1 MVYREFFYICSF
13 PFFSCFSY
21 FLLRESRFW
30 RFKAS
35 IGYFRPRSP
44 LRYHFFFKI
53 SILDPTHP
61 QNHDFLVNKKTEMSR
76 PGEVGWAK
84 KQKCRAPAKLGGA
97 APPPNPPCDSG
108 GKGFAL
114 PPRPPILRFMRGFA
128 PQTPEGF
135 LKARGFRIKSNKNHC
150 K

>member
-1 MVYREFFYICSF
+1 MFCS
-13 PFFSCFSY
+13 FSY
-21 FLLRESRFW
+21 FSFFFSYFWVRENRFW

-44 LRYHFFFKI
+44 PRYRFFFKI

-61 QNHDFLVNKKTEMSR
+61 QNHDFLANKKTEMSR

-108 GKGFAL
+108 
-114 PPRPPILRFMRGFA
+114 RD
-128 PQTPEGF
+128 
-135 LKARGFRIKSNKNHC
+135 
-150 K
+150 